1 MDVGMIEMLSFLV
14 GKQRRNDGTAI
25 LDEVLRES
33 VTNTTFATTRGTKDE
48 ALESTRKNSRIGN
61 Q

>member
-48 ALESTRKNSRIGN
+48 ALEPTRKNSRIGN

>member
-25 LDEVLRES
+25 LNEVLRES